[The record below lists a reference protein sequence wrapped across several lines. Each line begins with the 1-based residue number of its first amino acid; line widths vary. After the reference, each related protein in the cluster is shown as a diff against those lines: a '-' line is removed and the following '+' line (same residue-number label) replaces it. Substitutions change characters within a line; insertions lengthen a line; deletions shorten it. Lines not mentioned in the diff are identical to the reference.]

1 MEVDIRIKDIDL
13 ADAVRTYAARRIR
26 FALGRFASRIGKVV
40 VRISDTNGERGGVDK
55 CCHIGAEVLPAGKM
69 VLQQIDADL
78 FTAIDRA
85 TERAGQALRRNIQR
99 ARKVRT
105 HRDSVRIPVYT
116 AVSDKYRG

>member
-1 MEVDIRIKDIDL
+1 MEVDIRIKDTDL

-26 FALGRFASRIGKVV
+26 FALGRFASRVGRIV
-40 VRISDTNGERGGVDK
+40 VRISDINGKRGGVDK
-55 CCHIGAEVLPAGKM
+55 CCHIGAEVLPAGKV

-85 TERAGQALRRNIQR
+85 SERAGRTLRRNIER

-105 HRDSVRIPVYT
+105 QRDSVRIPLYT
-116 AVSDKYRG
+116 AVSEKYRG